1 MRVLFVLPIIVSWN
15 IREVLY
21 MLQAENGSTKGRAM
35 DHMKMT
41 EDSSCCV
48 RRPEPLC
55 LEVNIDGKS
64 KKGSKGQGS

>member
-1 MRVLFVLPIIVSWN
+1 
-15 IREVLY
+15 